1 VNILVASSNLKTTG
15 LGTFIYTQVT
25 ELLKQEHNVDVT
37 TLYSG
42 KVGDR
47 LSESFHSCITKKLRV
62 IGIDDCKESYDL
74 ILTNQNDITDE
85 IVKRD
90 VKGRMIFTV
99 HGVAYDW
106 NDCPSEDNLK
116 RIDKVVSVS
125 TRIKNLLSGYEDSPF
140 FDWDRKI
147 DSVVIKTPIDCER
160 FSPAED
166 EGPHWGIIKP
176 RVLSMVRGEEANKI
190 LQDACQALDYELVG
204 WQKPVDYIFS
214 EHDEDKVVF
223 NVEDKINNVDIVV
236 GLGRIIYETLSC
248 GKNALIFDDR
258 EYQGNL
264 GDGMVTPD
272 NITSSCLRY
281 NCSGRFLCKSYD
293 VESMIDELKLYNPNN
308 GIFFRNFILE
318 NFDVVDR
325 IEEYLNL

>member
-1 VNILVASSNLKTTG
+1 MNILVASSNLKTTG

-25 ELLKQEHNVDVT
+25 ELLKRGYNVDVV

-42 KVGDR
+42 KVGDK
-47 LSESFHSCITKKLRV
+47 LSSNLIS
-62 IGIDDCKESYDL
+62 IDSVKESYDL

-85 IVKRD
+85 LVKRN

-99 HGVAYDW
+99 HGVAFDW

-125 TRIKNLLSGYEDSPF
+125 TRIQNLLRGDEKSQF

-147 DSVVIKTPIDCER
+147 DSVVINNPIDCER
-160 FSPAED
+160 FKPTPRVDNWEN
-166 EGPHWGIIKP
+166 PPRP
-176 RVLSMVRGEEANKI
+176 RVLSMVRGETANKI
-190 LQDACQALDYELVG
+190 LQSACDILGYNFIE

-214 EHDEDKVVF
+214 EHDEDRVVF
-223 NVEDKINNVDIVV
+223 NVEEKIQYADIVV
-236 GLGRIIYETLSC
+236 GLGRIIHESLAS

-264 GDGMVTPD
+264 GDGMVTLD
-272 NITSSCLRY
+272 NIASCCLEY

-293 VESMIDELKLYNPNN
+293 VDSIVNELKLFKPNN
-308 GIFFRNFILE
+308 GKFFRNFVLE
-318 NFDVVDR
+318 NFNVVDK
-325 IEEYLNL
+325 IDEYLSL

>member
-1 VNILVASSNLKTTG
+1 MNILVASSNLKTTG

-25 ELLKQEHNVDVT
+25 ELLKRGYNVDVV

-42 KVGDR
+42 KVGDK
-47 LSESFHSCITKKLRV
+47 LSSNLIS
-62 IGIDDCKESYDL
+62 IDSVKESYDL

-85 IVKRD
+85 LVKRN

-99 HGVAYDW
+99 HGVAFDW

-125 TRIKNLLSGYEDSPF
+125 TRIQNLLRGDEKSQF

-147 DSVVIKTPIDCER
+147 DSVVINNPIDCER
-160 FSPAED
+160 FKPTPRVDNWEN
-166 EGPHWGIIKP
+166 PPRP
-176 RVLSMVRGEEANKI
+176 RVLSMVRGEAANKI
-190 LQDACQALDYELVG
+190 LQSACDILGYNLIE

-214 EHDEDKVVF
+214 EHDEDRVVF
-223 NVEDKINNVDIVV
+223 NVEEKIQYADIVV
-236 GLGRIIYETLSC
+236 GLGRIIHESLAS

-264 GDGMVTPD
+264 GDGMVTLD
-272 NITSSCLRY
+272 NILSCCLEY
-281 NCSGRFLCKSYD
+281 NCSGRFSCKSYD
-293 VESMIDELKLYNPNN
+293 VDLIINELKLFKPNN
-308 GIFFRNFILE
+308 GKFFRNFILE
-318 NFDVVDR
+318 NFNVVDK
-325 IEEYLNL
+325 IDEYLSL